1 MTLAEP
7 LQERYAELV
16 CGDDPRRAEVLY
28 ALDRTHA
35 ILAPPS
41 LRRAIE
47 CLPYEQ
53 RAARADQEDDARTES
68 MPEADAQWR
77 RMTAHMPIR
86 PSLSRM
92 GVLAVAAVLLMA
104 VVLRVT
110 AHGPMPYVPATV
122 MNTETATTASPQG
135 PAAGVYWQ
143 PTSISRP
150 RTATPTT
157 SPVSVP
163 VTTDKVGLTLGSRGL
178 APTDGMTAREE
189 ATNSRDTASPGDQAI
204 ARTQDVRY
212 ASGIAARQSLGA
224 SQITAITM
232 QPPDINV
239 QGLQVTVCSAR
250 CKPWLKRQNS
260 A

>member
-53 RAARADQEDDARTES
+53 RAARADQKDDARMEI

-77 RMTAHMPIR
+77 RMAAHMPIR
-86 PSLSRM
+86 PSASRM

-143 PTSISRP
+143 PTSITSP
-150 RTATPTT
+150 TLATPTT

-178 APTDGMTAREE
+178 APTDGMTARE
-189 ATNSRDTASPGDQAI
+189 ATLDPRAAAPSGNPADTQRPDA
-204 ARTQDVRY
+204 RY
-212 ASGIAARQSLGA
+212 ASGIGTKQRIGHSPVV
-224 SQITAITM
+224 AITM

-239 QGLQVTVCSAR
+239 QGLQVKACNTR
-250 CKPWLKRQNS
+250 CMPWLMRQNS